1 MLERT
6 LAAGKP
12 IEQINEEDA
21 FDGPGPATGTTS
33 SNPANSKLRI
43 IPSAPP
49 AEPTTDLETGTDKS
63 ESFMLQ
69 PDLVRSTSPD
79 SYVAV

>member
-1 MLERT
+1 M
-6 LAAGKP
+6 AAGKP
-12 IEQINEEDA
+12 IEQINEEDV
-21 FDGPGPATGTTS
+21 FDGPGRATGTTS
-33 SNPANSKLRI
+33 SNPSKMRI

-49 AEPTTDLETGTDKS
+49 VDTKEIEPGTDKS
-63 ESFMLQ
+63 ESFMVAMQ